1 MQPAP
6 NSLPNNVKQLKALLL
21 EEQTLLT
28 QKDDLLKQKDTEIA
42 NLKLRYQHILEQF
55 RLAQHK
61 QFGKSSEISADQ
73 LALFNEAEQIQDDI
87 SAAEQ
92 AATIDAAPT
101 AAITRNRPKRQP
113 LPKDLPRE
121 IVIHDISDAEK
132 ICACCG
138 GDLHKMGE
146 EKSEQLEFI
155 PAQIKVI
162 EHIRPQYSCRHCE
175 QTGVQTP
182 IKIAPVPPSPIPKSF
197 ATPSLLA
204 QIISSKYQYS
214 LPLYRQESFFQ
225 QIGIDLSRQTMADWA
240 GLTS

>member
-1 MQPAP
+1 MQTA
-6 NSLPNNVKQLKALLL
+6 SITSPNNVNQLKELLS
-21 EEQTLLT
+21 
-28 QKDDLLKQKDTEIA
+28 QKDKLLKQKDIEID
-42 NLKLRYQHILEQF
+42 NLKLRYEHILEQF
-55 RLAQHK
+55 RLAQHQ
-61 QFGKSSEISADQ
+61 QFGKSSEISVDQ
-73 LALFNEAEQIQDDI
+73 LALFNEAEQI
-87 SAAEQ
+87 AEEE
-92 AATIDAAPT
+92 TIEAAAPK
-101 AAITRNRPKRQP
+101 IIHYTRNQPKRQP

-138 GDLHKMGE
+138 GDLHKMGD

-162 EHIRPQYSCRHCE
+162 EHIRPQYSCRQCE
-175 QTGVQTP
+175 QTGVQTQ

-197 ATPSLLA
+197 ATPSLLS

-214 LPLYRQESFFQ
+214 LPLYRQESLFAQ
-225 QIGIDLSRQTMADWA
+225 HGIALSRQTMADWA